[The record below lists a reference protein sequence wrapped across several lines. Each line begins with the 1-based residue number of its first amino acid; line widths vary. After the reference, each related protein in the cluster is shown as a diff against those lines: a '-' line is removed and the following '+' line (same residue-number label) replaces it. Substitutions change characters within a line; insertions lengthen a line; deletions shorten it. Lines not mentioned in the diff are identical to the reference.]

1 MIHTSHDMHY
11 SKCIEC
17 NQSMRSMKPG
27 FICASCKN
35 NKNLIKTL
43 CWTAVGGISLVSPS
57 LATAAVGLMNS
68 IETNLLGNP
77 NEKKIYDLH
86 TQVEK
91 LSRIVKTKD
100 FEYLHLQ
107 EQVSL
112 LEKSNVEL
120 HKHVQQ
126 RNLMTDLHI
135 AGSNPWLLQIAVN
148 PNHYGIIGL
157 ERVNISTRFEYI
169 DYPLHIDF
177 FVADVE
183 GRGLLHGGI
192 PIDVISPMMAMSKMR
207 KPMLYCYKRKDI
219 FHPVDV
225 V

>member
-1 MIHTSHDMHY
+1 MTNTFRDKHY

-17 NQSMRSMKPG
+17 SQSIRSMKPE
-27 FICASCKN
+27 FVCESCRN
-35 NKNLIKTL
+35 SKNLIRKL
-43 CWTAVGGISLVSPS
+43 GWAAIMGISVINPS
-57 LATAAVGLMNS
+57 LSTAAVGLMTS

-91 LSRIVKTKD
+91 LNRATKTKD
-100 FEYLHLQ
+100 FEYLRLQ

-112 LEKSNVEL
+112 LEKSNIEL
-120 HKHVQQ
+120 QQHIQQ
-126 RNLMTDLHI
+126 RNFMSDLHI
-135 AGSNPWLLQIAVN
+135 AGSNPWLLQIATN
-148 PNHYGIIGL
+148 PDHYGIIRL
-157 ERVNISTRFEYI
+157 ERVNMSTRFEYI

-177 FVADVE
+177 FVADTE

-192 PIDVISPMMAMSKMR
+192 PIDVISPMMARSKMR
-207 KPMLYCYKRKDI
+207 KPMLYSYKRKDI
-219 FHPVDV
+219 SHPVDV